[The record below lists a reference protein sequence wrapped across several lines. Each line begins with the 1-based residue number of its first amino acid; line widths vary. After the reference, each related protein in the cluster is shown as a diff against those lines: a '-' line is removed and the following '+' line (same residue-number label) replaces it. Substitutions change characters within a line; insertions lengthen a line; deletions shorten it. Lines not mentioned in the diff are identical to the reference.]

1 MAGDTIRAD
10 APKIASA
17 VSVFR
22 TAGDAVGG
30 VSFDGVATGLD
41 AALPGGSA
49 VAGALDRACGA
60 AAEAATRCAGRAQGL
75 ADFAAEA
82 HRFLEAED
90 SDFAELLGRVA
101 TR

>member
-10 APKIASA
+10 APGIASA
-17 VSVFR
+17 VSVLR
-22 TAGDAVGG
+22 AAGDTAGAVA
-30 VSFDGVATGLD
+30 FEGVAAGLD

-49 VAGALDRACGA
+49 VAAALDRACGA
-60 AAEAATRCAGRAQGL
+60 AGVAATRCAGRMTGL

-90 SDFAELLGRVA
+90 ADFAELLGKAA